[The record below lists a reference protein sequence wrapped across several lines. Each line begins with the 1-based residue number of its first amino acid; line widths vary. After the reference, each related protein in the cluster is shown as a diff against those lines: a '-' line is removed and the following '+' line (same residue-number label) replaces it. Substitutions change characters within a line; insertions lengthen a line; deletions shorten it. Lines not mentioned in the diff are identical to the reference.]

1 MTGPFTAAVIALLL
15 LGLHIESQALA
26 DQFRKEAELGSG
38 AIMPEEVP
46 ILLSPW
52 RRFQQRLRA
61 LGRGGLSAY
70 IRLARLQA
78 AQVDLA
84 MEMWHRE
91 RQEVDTPLEAEQEL
105 RSQVISLRKQLA
117 A

>member
-1 MTGPFTAAVIALLL
+1 
-15 LGLHIESQALA
+15 
-26 DQFRKEAELGSG
+26 GSG
-38 AIMPEEVP
+38 AIMPDEVP
-46 ILLSPW
+46 ILMSPW
-52 RRFQQRLRA
+52 RRFRQRLRA
-61 LGRGGLSAY
+61 LGRGGLRAY
-70 IRLARLQA
+70 VRLARLQT

-84 MEMWHRE
+84 MERWHRE